1 MSIPVGREGN
11 ASINQYSS
19 PTISIVIPTFQA
31 GQTLANVLES
41 VAKQTSEDYEVLMM
55 DGGSS
60 DDTARI
66 AQMYCDKSARFRFYT
81 EPDDGVYQAMN
92 KGIEIAKG
100 QWLLF
105 LGSDDLLYES
115 ETLEKLTNALSDNDD
130 VVYGNVYSTRFGGFY
145 DGEFDDEK
153 LIDKNIS
160 HQAILFNRRVFA
172 ILGAYDPAYKVVAD
186 WEFNFR
192 WFLSS
197 KIRKRHIDVV
207 VANYADGGLSSR
219 QDDLLFQRNRMLL
232 YVRHGKDRLSCR
244 TKISIL
250 ISEFK
255 RSVRARNVRLLFG
268 VLATI
273 PRAFR

>member
-1 MSIPVGREGN
+1 M
-11 ASINQYSS
+11 
-19 PTISIVIPTFQA
+19 
-31 GQTLANVLES
+31 LES
-41 VAKQTSEDYEVLMM
+41 VAKQTSQDYEILMM

-66 AQMYCDKSARFRFYT
+66 AQTYCDQSARFRFFM
-81 EPDDGVYQAMN
+81 EPDGGVYHAMN
-92 KGIEIAKG
+92 KGIKIAKG

-105 LGSDDLLYES
+105 LGSDDLLYED
-115 ETLEKLTNALSDNDD
+115 ETLEKLTSAVTDNDD
-130 VVYGNVYSTRFGGFY
+130 VVYGNVFSTRFGGFY

-192 WFLSS
+192 WFLSP

-232 YVRHGKDRLSCR
+232 YVRHGKDRLSFR
-244 TKISIL
+244 TKSTIL
-250 ISEFK
+250 LAEFK
-255 RSVRARNVRLLFG
+255 RALRGRNVRLLFG
-268 VLATI
+268 ILTTI
-273 PRAFR
+273 PRVFWLIRLKRTSFDEASRA